1 MSRVATA
8 PRRGASASLE
18 QRLRGR
24 LDRLTKPR
32 GSLGQLEDLAVQV
45 GVMLGCERPRL
56 LDPQVLVFAADHG
69 IADEGVSAYPKAVT
83 AQMLRNYLEGG
94 AAINVLVRQH
104 GLALTLI
111 DAGVQGFP
119 LPAAPAPAEDRGATA
134 ARRPGTVSGAAPRL
148 LSRRIA
154 DGTRNCRREP
164 AMSAAQRDAALAAGR
179 EVAAACMAA
188 GSNVLLLGEM
198 GIGNTASSALLL
210 QRMTGWPLEAC
221 VGRGTGVD
229 DDGLR
234 HKLTVLAA
242 AAARRDGPLPPAEAL
257 AEFGGFEIAMLVGA
271 LLEAASRSC
280 LVVVDGFTVSVA
292 ALLAERLAPGT
303 AACCV
308 FSHRS
313 AERAHGR
320 LLEHLGVRALLDLG
334 LRLGEGSG
342 AALAWPLL
350 QSSLM
355 LLEQMASFEAAG
367 VSDRD
372 D

>member
-1 MSRVATA
+1 MSRIATA
-8 PRRGASASLE
+8 PPRDASAALE
-18 QRLRGR
+18 RRLRGR
-24 LDRLTKPR
+24 LDCLTKPR
-32 GSLGQLEDLAVQV
+32 GSLGQLEDLATQV
-45 GVMLGCERPRL
+45 GVLLGSERPRL
-56 LDPQVLVFAADHG
+56 VDPQVLVFAADHG

-83 AQMLRNYLEGG
+83 AQMLRNYLGGG

-104 GLALTLI
+104 GLALTLV
-111 DAGVQGFP
+111 DAGVQGFSP
-119 LPAAPAPAEDRGATA
+119 PAASQRASEGGAATVAGVARGT
-134 ARRPGTVSGAAPRL
+134 APRL
-148 LSRRIA
+148 VSRRIA

-164 AMSAAQRDAALAAGR
+164 AMSAPQCDAALAAGR
-179 EVAAACMAA
+179 EVAAACMDA
-188 GSNVLLLGEM
+188 GSNVVLLGEM
-198 GIGNTASSALLL
+198 GIGNTASAALLL
-210 QRMTGWPLEAC
+210 QRLTGWPLDAC

-234 HKLTVLAA
+234 HKLAVLAG
-242 AAARRDGPLPPAEAL
+242 AAARRDGPLGPLEAL

-271 LLEAASRSC
+271 MLEASSRSC

-303 AACCV
+303 TACCV

-313 AERAHGR
+313 AEQAHGR

-350 QSSLM
+350 QSSLA
-355 LLEQMASFEAAG
+355 LLDEMACFEAAG

>member
-8 PRRGASASLE
+8 PPHEAAVSLE
-18 QRLRGR
+18 RRLRGR

-45 GVMLGCERPRL
+45 GVVLGSERPRL
-56 LDPQVLVFAADHG
+56 RDPQVLVFAADHG
-69 IADEGVSAYPKAVT
+69 IADEGVSAYPKVVT
-83 AQMLRNYLEGG
+83 AQMLQNYLEGG

-111 DAGVQGFP
+111 DAGVQGFAA
-119 LPAAPAPAEDRGATA
+119 PAAPRCAGDRGATA
-134 ARRPGTVSGAAPRL
+134 AAPRL
-148 LSRRIA
+148 VSRRIA

-164 AMSAAQRDAALAAGR
+164 AMSASQRDAALLAGR
-179 EVAAACMAA
+179 EVAAACLAA

-198 GIGNTASSALLL
+198 GIGNTASAALLL
-210 QRMTGWPLEAC
+210 QRLTGWPLDAC

-242 AAARRDGPLPPAEAL
+242 ASARRDGPLPPAEAL

-271 LLEAASRSC
+271 LLEAASRSS

-303 AACCV
+303 VACCV

-350 QSSLM
+350 QSSLV

-367 VSDRD
+367 VSDRED
-372 D
+372 